1 MYKNDTTVILR
12 LLADQTVKLS
22 HAETQLNRAIQL
34 LREFIRHDTDEV
46 LGRNVP
52 SVADGDGVMK
62 EARRFLKTMEE
73 LNNE

>member
-22 HAETQLNRAIQL
+22 HAETQLDRAIQL

-46 LGRNVP
+46 LGRNVA

>member
-22 HAETQLNRAIQL
+22 HAETQLDRAIQL
-34 LREFIRHDTDEV
+34 LREFIRHDT
-46 LGRNVP
+46 NVP

-62 EARRFLKTMEE
+62 EARRFLEIMEE

>member
-22 HAETQLNRAIQL
+22 HAETQLDRAIQL
-34 LREFIRHDTDEV
+34 LREFIRHDT
-46 LGRNVP
+46 NVP
-52 SVADGDGVMK
+52 SVADGDGAMK

>member
-22 HAETQLNRAIQL
+22 HAETQLDRAIQL
-34 LREFIRHDTDEV
+34 LREFIRHDT
-46 LGRNVP
+46 NVP

>member
-22 HAETQLNRAIQL
+22 HAETQLDRAIQL

-52 SVADGDGVMK
+52 SVADGGGVMK

>member
-22 HAETQLNRAIQL
+22 HAETHLERAVYL
-34 LREFIRHDTDEV
+34 LREFIRQDH
-46 LGRNVP
+46 NVP

-62 EARRFLKTMEE
+62 EARRFLDILEE
-73 LNNE
+73 MNNE